1 MATKI
6 TAGLLANALAYIP
19 ANGPRDEWA
28 RVGMAIK
35 SEYPDDTGLQLF
47 SDWSASGGGDFD
59 AASIRSTW
67 RSIKAGG
74 GVGVSTLLYL
84 AKQNGFQLPR
94 QGQQTARPAIDAQ
107 RLAQERKQR
116 HEEEQAQTQARHEA
130 AAAQAVALWGGASH
144 EGRNAY
150 LERKGVGGFG
160 VRYGADGW
168 LLVPLV
174 DGAGRLWNVQRIAPS
189 APANGGPS
197 KLFLK
202 GGRKSGLWHV
212 LGHLPG
218 AAVVL
223 VAEGYAT
230 AASLHQATGWPV
242 VVAFDAGNLLHVA
255 QAVRALL
262 PAALLAVCG
271 DDDSATQARTGRNP
285 GREKAEAAAQAVQGL
300 AVFPRWPEG
309 LPAGDGKDFNDLHQ
323 ATGLQ
328 AVQTCVQ
335 AAVMAALAAAPAAP
349 PAMDARGEPS
359 APSAQTEQTPSPGAA
374 GRGGA
379 GNGGGNSGGGG
390 RGGKGQGAPQEP
402 EQSPGWEDPFTV
414 DNSGVWW
421 HGRDKEGNPTRPLWL
436 CSPLN
441 VDAVT
446 RNQDGAGWG
455 YLLTFADPLGIAK
468 QWAMPARMLSGD
480 GGEYRAALLN
490 MGLRIATAPTARN
503 RLTEFIQTR
512 KPEAFAT
519 CTDRIG
525 WHGGAFV
532 LPLMTIGDDAE
543 RVVFQSEN
551 QMENTFRQKRDVA
564 DWVARIGARCVG
576 NSRLSFAVACAF
588 AGPLLRPGGMESGG
602 FHFRGDSSSGKTT
615 ALRLAASVYGGQS
628 YMQRW
633 RTTDNALEAIAAQHC
648 DGLLILDELA
658 QVEGKVAG
666 ECAYMLANEQS
677 KARASRNGAARAR
690 LSWRL
695 LFLSAGELGLADHMA
710 EGGKRT
716 RTGQEVRMADIPAD
730 AGQGMGAFECLH
742 DAADGAGFSTLLS
755 SEAAACHGAVGLAW
769 LQWCSANAGTLA
781 RSVRQAVAPLAATWV
796 PAGASGQVSRVAA
809 RFALVGVAG
818 AMATAAGLTGWPQGE
833 SERAAKACFD
843 AWLAARGGAGNG
855 EVSAMLRQV
864 RAFFEMHGEG
874 RFTWWHRGADDHNA
888 KTLHR
893 AGFRRMVNEDGK
905 PIKTDSQHL
914 HEYGDKMTAG
924 AGEGVSVEYFVLP
937 EVFRAEICK
946 GFDYRAV
953 CKILL
958 QHGCLQP
965 ANGREYDCKPRLPG
979 IGNAWCY
986 HVTPA
991 IMELEL

>member
-1 MATKI
+1 MVTEI
-6 TAGLLANALAYIP
+6 TVELLANALTCIP
-19 ANGPRDEWA
+19 ANMPRDEWA

-130 AAAQAVALWGGASH
+130 AAAQAVALWDGASQ
-144 EGRNAY
+144 EGRSAY

-309 LPAGDGKDFNDLHQ
+309 RPAGDGKDFNDLHQ
-323 ATGLQ
+323 AAGLQ

-335 AAVMAALAAAPAAP
+335 AAVMAAFAAAPAAP

-374 GRGGA
+374 GHGGA
-379 GNGGGNSGGGG
+379 GNGGGNGGGGG
-390 RGGKGQGAPQEP
+390 R
-402 EQSPGWEDPFTV
+402 
-414 DNSGVWW
+414 
-421 HGRDKEGNPTRPLWL
+421 
-436 CSPLN
+436 
-441 VDAVT
+441 
-446 RNQDGAGWG
+446 
-455 YLLTFADPLGIAK
+455 
-468 QWAMPARMLSGD
+468 
-480 GGEYRAALLN
+480 
-490 MGLRIATAPTARN
+490 
-503 RLTEFIQTR
+503 
-512 KPEAFAT
+512 
-519 CTDRIG
+519 
-525 WHGGAFV
+525 
-532 LPLMTIGDDAE
+532 
-543 RVVFQSEN
+543 
-551 QMENTFRQKRDVA
+551 
-564 DWVARIGARCVG
+564 
-576 NSRLSFAVACAF
+576 
-588 AGPLLRPGGMESGG
+588 
-602 FHFRGDSSSGKTT
+602 
-615 ALRLAASVYGGQS
+615 
-628 YMQRW
+628 
-633 RTTDNALEAIAAQHC
+633 
-648 DGLLILDELA
+648 
-658 QVEGKVAG
+658 
-666 ECAYMLANEQS
+666 
-677 KARASRNGAARAR
+677 AARA
-690 LSWRL
+690 
-695 LFLSAGELGLADHMA
+695 
-710 EGGKRT
+710 
-716 RTGQEVRMADIPAD
+716 
-730 AGQGMGAFECLH
+730 GALP
-742 DAADGAGFSTLLS
+742 
-755 SEAAACHGAVGLAW
+755 
-769 LQWCSANAGTLA
+769 
-781 RSVRQAVAPLAATWV
+781 RSRNNP
-796 PAGASGQVSRVAA
+796 PAGKTPSPWTIRACGGMAAIKRATPRARCGCAA
-809 RFALVGVAG
+809 R
-818 AMATAAGLTGWPQGE
+818 
-833 SERAAKACFD
+833 
-843 AWLAARGGAGNG
+843 
-855 EVSAMLRQV
+855 
-864 RAFFEMHGEG
+864 
-874 RFTWWHRGADDHNA
+874 
-888 KTLHR
+888 
-893 AGFRRMVNEDGK
+893 
-905 PIKTDSQHL
+905 
-914 HEYGDKMTAG
+914 
-924 AGEGVSVEYFVLP
+924 
-937 EVFRAEICK
+937 
-946 GFDYRAV
+946 
-953 CKILL
+953 
-958 QHGCLQP
+958 
-965 ANGREYDCKPRLPG
+965 
-979 IGNAWCY
+979 
-986 HVTPA
+986 
-991 IMELEL
+991 